1 MNVEVT
7 DDCEG
12 YGRCAKLAPE
22 VFTVPDEPD
31 FQTTVLRPS
40 IDEEAEEE
48 LAARTIA
55 AIQQCPKRALRTN
68 LDVHF

>member
-1 MNVEVT
+1 MRGT
-7 DDCEG
+7 G
-12 YGRCAKLAPE
+12 PE